1 LLRQIVTSSSAGYLS
16 TCLKDGIGSELG
28 NTSLQ
33 QDGIPV
39 EIGGVFEI
47 SVLYH
52 VPIVSAAQGEQI
64 FLKLST
70 WRDCLQLLLSKEMES
85 VVNVTYEDTLISSS
99 QPTDSPT
106 SVPTSS
112 PVSSG
117 KSIGSE
123 IADVWWIIVI
133 VVVVCPIIVC
143 LMLKCVILKNDN
155 PFIENPDLAYMKME
169 EFEEASKSLNQ
180 APISK
185 KRTISFDRVSDR
197 LTYAPVD
204 ELAEF

>member
-1 LLRQIVTSSSAGYLS
+1 LLLQTVTSKSAGYLT
-16 TCLKDGIGSELG
+16 TCLKDSLGSDLG

-33 QDGIPV
+33 QAGISV
-39 EIGGVFEI
+39 ETGGVFEI
-47 SVLYH
+47 SALYN
-52 VPIVSAAQGEQI
+52 VPIVSAAEGEHI
-64 FLKLST
+64 FVTLST

-85 VVNVTYEDTLISSS
+85 DVNVTYEDTLISSS
-99 QPTDSPT
+99 EPTDLPT
-106 SVPTSS
+106 SAPTSS

-117 KSIGSE
+117 KSIGAE

-143 LMLKCVILKNDN
+143 LVLKCVILRNDN

-169 EFEEASKSLNQ
+169 EFEEANKSLNE
-180 APISK
+180 APLSK
-185 KRTISFDRVSDR
+185 RRTISFDRVSDR